1 VARSDSKSADNF
13 HKFIYDL
20 LHNIRI
26 GKIALFN
33 RTARAFEESKITIKV
48 LEEEKIK
55 SKVKIEVLEEEKIKA
70 IEESKEEIE
79 RIKLEAEREF
89 QQKLEAAKKT
99 GFIYY
104 IKRKTPLTRDP
115 NNRFRY
121 IGSTTNTAE
130 HRFDEHRQ
138 TALSELSQPFYR
150 QVFEDGWSN
159 YEVDVVKTHECR
171 YLNDLDLRNE
181 ESKEITSYNAQNPG
195 CNWNLKGNSKRS
207 RTQSPHRSSVS
218 TDSRQSSLDDY
229 VEVKNAVPQPI
240 NLRDQRLEMISERV
254 QRKFVCD
261 RCAKRRYYA
270 TRGNL
275 DSHTK
280 KCHAE

>member
-1 VARSDSKSADNF
+1 LTEQGLYAFVARSKSDIGKALR
-13 HKFIYDL
+13 KFIYNL
-20 LHNIRI
+20 LHNIRT
-26 GKIALFN
+26 GKLALLGQ
-33 RTARAFEESKITIKV
+33 TTKALEESNAKIEI
-48 LEEEKIK
+48 LEEEKT
-55 SKVKIEVLEEEKIKA
+55 KA

-79 RIKLEAEREF
+79 RIKLEAEREY
-89 QQKLEAAKKT
+89 QRKLEAAKKT

-104 IKRKTPLTRDP
+104 IKRKTPVLRDP

-130 HRFDEHRQ
+130 HRFEEHRQ

-159 YEVDVVKTHECR
+159 YEVDVEKTHECR

-195 CNWNLKGNSKRS
+195 CSWNCKGNSARS
-207 RTQSPHRSSVS
+207 RSLSAHTRNSSR
-218 TDSRQSSLDDY
+218 DSRQSSLDNY
-229 VEVKNAVPQPI
+229 VEVKNAVLQPI
-240 NLRDQRLEMISERV
+240 NLRDQRLATSLLEMISERV

-261 RCAKRRYYA
+261 RCAKKRCYV
-270 TRGNL
+270 TQGNL
-275 DSHTK
+275 DNHMK
-280 KCHAE
+280 KCHAK